1 MKWARHLVTIAAL
14 ALCLWCWPAGI
25 NRAMAQSC
33 TLSVTN
39 VAFAS
44 VDVTANT
51 TSSTTAT
58 LSVTCTGLI
67 LLPVQVCISLGPGSA
82 GANSPSDRL
91 MANGANQLHYGLF
104 TDAAHTSPWG
114 SYVTAGFGTGVT
126 VTLPIGGGTATRTV
140 FGNIPASQQSVVPG
154 SYLSSFAGIN
164 AEIQYGLTSIL
175 LGCNTLA
182 TTSSASFN
190 VTATVPTTCRITT
203 NNLNFGS
210 VGVIGANVD
219 ASTNLG
225 PVCTNGTP
233 YTIGL
238 DGGLS
243 GAIDPT
249 QRKMTNGTA
258 SVLYGLYRDA
268 ARSQVFGNI
277 IGTNTAAGTG
287 IGLSQTLTV
296 YGRVAPQTTPA
307 PGIYSDTITA
317 TLTY

>member
-1 MKWARHLVTIAAL
+1 MNGFHRLMTVVL
-14 ALCLWCWPAGI
+14 LGLSLWCSPAGI
-25 NRAMAQSC
+25 ERAGAQSC

-39 VAFAS
+39 VAFGS

-51 TSSTTAT
+51 GSSTTAT
-58 LSVTCTGLI
+58 LTVTCSGLI

-91 MANGANQLHYGLF
+91 MANGAHQLHYGLF
-104 TDAAHTSPWG
+104 SDAAHSSPWG

-126 VTLPIGGGTATRTV
+126 ITLPAGGGTMTRTV
-140 FGNIPASQQSVVPG
+140 FANVPSGQQTVVPG
-154 SYLSSFAGIN
+154 SYLSTFAGIN
-164 AEIQYGLTSIL
+164 AEIQYGLTSVL
-175 LGCNTLA
+175 LGCNTLT
-182 TTSSASFN
+182 TTSSASFT
-190 VTATVPTTCRITT
+190 VGATVPTTCRITT

-233 YTIGL
+233 YTVGL

-243 GAIDPT
+243 GATNPT
-249 QRKMTNGTA
+249 QRKMTQGTA
-258 SVLYGLYRDA
+258 FVLYGLYRDA
-268 ARSQVFGNI
+268 ARSQAFGNT

-287 IGLSQTLTV
+287 TGLSQTLTV
-296 YGRVAPQTTPA
+296 YGRVAPQATPA
-307 PGIYSDTITA
+307 PGTYADTITA

>member
-1 MKWARHLVTIAAL
+1 MNGFHRLLTVAL
-14 ALCLWCWPAGI
+14 LGLSLWCSPAGI
-25 NRAMAQSC
+25 ERAGAQSC

-39 VAFAS
+39 VAFGS

-51 TSSTTAT
+51 GSSTTAT
-58 LSVTCTGLI
+58 LTVACSGVI

-91 MANGANQLHYGLF
+91 MANGAHQLHYGLF
-104 TDAAHTSPWG
+104 SDAAHSSPWG

-126 VTLPIGGGTATRTV
+126 ITLPAGGGTMTRTV
-140 FGNIPASQQSVVPG
+140 FANVPSGQQTVVPG
-154 SYLSSFAGIN
+154 SYLSTFAGIN
-164 AEIQYGLTSIL
+164 AEIQYGLTSVL

-182 TTSSASFN
+182 TTSSASFT
-190 VTATVPTTCRITT
+190 VGATVPTTCRITT

-233 YTIGL
+233 YTVGL

-243 GAIDPT
+243 GATNPT
-249 QRKMTNGTA
+249 QRKMTQGTA
-258 SVLYGLYRDA
+258 FVLYGLYRDA
-268 ARSQVFGNI
+268 ARSQAFGNT

-287 IGLSQTLTV
+287 TGLSQTLTV
-296 YGRVAPQTTPA
+296 YGRVAPQATPA
-307 PGIYSDTITA
+307 PGTYADTITA

>member
-1 MKWARHLVTIAAL
+1 MNGFHRLLTVVL
-14 ALCLWCWPAGI
+14 LGLSLWCSPAGI
-25 NRAMAQSC
+25 ERAGAQSC

-39 VAFAS
+39 VAFGS

-51 TSSTTAT
+51 GSSTTAT
-58 LSVTCTGLI
+58 LTVACSGVI

-104 TDAAHTSPWG
+104 SDAAHSSPWG

-126 VTLPIGGGTATRTV
+126 ITLPAGGGTMTRTV
-140 FGNIPASQQSVVPG
+140 FANVPSGQQTVVPG
-154 SYLSSFAGIN
+154 SYLSTFAGIN
-164 AEIQYGLTSIL
+164 AEIQYGLTSVL

-182 TTSSASFN
+182 TTSSASFT
-190 VTATVPTTCRITT
+190 VGATVPTTCRITT

-233 YTIGL
+233 YTVGL

-243 GAIDPT
+243 GATNPT
-249 QRKMTNGTA
+249 QRKMTQGTA
-258 SVLYGLYRDA
+258 FVLYGLYRDA
-268 ARSQVFGNI
+268 ARSQAFGNT

-287 IGLSQTLTV
+287 TGLSQTLTV
-296 YGRVAPQTTPA
+296 YGRVAPQATPA
-307 PGIYSDTITA
+307 PGTYADTITA